1 MLLTC
6 FMVLNIGVIFCI
18 FLNDCAFTKIL
29 PVIKSLNESIRI
41 STDTQQRDLLSSV
54 PISVPLFWI
63 SFAFYEL
70 VLQRSLFREFSSNH
84 VVKLLG
90 VVSEGQPTLVIM
102 ELMERGDL
110 KNFLRSRRPGVRDK
124 RSPHFNF
131 RVAIKQKIG
140 HVTRFSVVRV
150 TVVKIFYL
158 NYKSLHLYNKS
169 NQAN

>member
-1 MLLTC
+1 MTSTDVYIADEWEVPREKIKLVRELGNGS
-6 FMVLNIGVIFCI
+6 FGMVYEGEAKELCPDMPHCRVAVKTVSEN
-18 FLNDCAFTKIL
+18 A
-29 PVIKSLNESIRI
+29 SIR
-41 STDTQQRDLLSSV
+41 DRVEFLQEASV
-54 PISVPLFWI
+54 MK
-63 SFAFYEL
+63 
-70 VLQRSLFREFSSNH
+70 EFSSNH

-124 RSPHFNF
+124 RNPHFNF

-140 HVTRFSVVRV
+140 HDTRFSVVRV
-150 TVVKIFYL
+150 TVVKIYYL

>member
-1 MLLTC
+1 M
-6 FMVLNIGVIFCI
+6 
-18 FLNDCAFTKIL
+18 
-29 PVIKSLNESIRI
+29 
-41 STDTQQRDLLSSV
+41 
-54 PISVPLFWI
+54 
-63 SFAFYEL
+63 
-70 VLQRSLFREFSSNH
+70 LQRSLFREFSSNH

-124 RSPHFNF
+124 RSSHFNS
-131 RVAIKQKIG
+131 IKQKIV
-140 HVTRFSVVRV
+140 HDTRFSVVRV

-169 NQAN
+169 NQAD